1 MHNSNNKHKHEVINS
16 VQTTDQPL
24 NIYKHYQGMKQENI
38 IC

>member
-16 VQTTDQPL
+16 NHSTFT
-24 NIYKHYQGMKQENI
+24 NITQGMKQENI